1 MLSASTETYVAWIAL
16 LLVLAFGLSFVS
28 GILALMRSRRERYF
42 QVRREA
48 VVRGWQLLMTG
59 AAMLIGALLVLGL
72 GTPLIRL
79 AVPATL
85 TPAPSATP
93 VDTLPPPT
101 QTVSL
106 TPPPTATS
114 TNTSGPTPTPTDT
127 PTPTVS
133 PTPALPVDVI
143 TPIPGA
149 TVTPPPEAIAANV
162 RFSRRDDCSVSG
174 SQEFFDQLPKTV
186 YAHFFYNNWL
196 PGAQWSGVWLR
207 NGEIIYNETRLW
219 DGSTGGCGFSNYDGG
234 KQWWLEGSYEVQ
246 IFLGE
251 RWLTSGRFQVVRSTP
266 TPTITPTRTP
276 RTPSPSPTVTN
287 TRTPVPTPTTTPT
300 RTPRPS
306 TSTTIPSVAAAPTSS
321 QAPGAANLPPGVVA
335 RAVVQVPG
343 QAKTVRLRQ
352 APPDGLVLALV
363 PIGTAVDVLVEYQL
377 VRGVAWRQVRLPDG
391 MVGWIAENL
400 LHFTA

>member
-127 PTPTVS
+127 PTPTV
-133 PTPALPVDVI
+133 
-143 TPIPGA
+143 
-149 TVTPPPEAIAANV
+149 
-162 RFSRRDDCSVSG
+162 
-174 SQEFFDQLPKTV
+174 
-186 YAHFFYNNWL
+186 
-196 PGAQWSGVWLR
+196 
-207 NGEIIYNETRLW
+207 
-219 DGSTGGCGFSNYDGG
+219 
-234 KQWWLEGSYEVQ
+234 
-246 IFLGE
+246 
-251 RWLTSGRFQVVRSTP
+251 
-266 TPTITPTRTP
+266 
-276 RTPSPSPTVTN
+276 
-287 TRTPVPTPTTTPT
+287 
-300 RTPRPS
+300 
-306 TSTTIPSVAAAPTSS
+306 
-321 QAPGAANLPPGVVA
+321 
-335 RAVVQVPG
+335 
-343 QAKTVRLRQ
+343 
-352 APPDGLVLALV
+352 
-363 PIGTAVDVLVEYQL
+363 
-377 VRGVAWRQVRLPDG
+377 
-391 MVGWIAENL
+391 
-400 LHFTA
+400 